1 MCITETS
8 RWRYDSRPGSP
19 EAAHIE
25 WMAQT
30 LFILSFKLWNV
41 ILTMTFSLSASR
53 HSHRQDADPFRS
65 GFKYL
70 QAHSRRQMH
79 L

>member
-8 RWRYDSRPGSP
+8 RWRCDSRSGSP
-19 EAAHIE
+19 ETAHIE

-30 LFILSFKLWNV
+30 LFILSLKLWNV
-41 ILTMTFSLSASR
+41 ILTMTFSLSLFR
-53 HSHRQDADPFRS
+53 HSHRQYADPFRS

-70 QAHSRRQMH
+70 QAHSHRQMH